1 MVLGEFWGEFA
12 SLLQKKLFFFILNNF
27 KNSLWNLKF
36 PDMFWLCMIEEK
48 WKTPQEVKLLK
59 FSFSEKATKIWKN
72 LQFVSMLQSKKRLFR
87 QNRSEIFSIFVS
99 FSYCLNCTMTRV
111 WILEIDDF
119 PIFQVLKEFGE
130 DLEDPRID
138 KIYSSGNRGV
148 KKVQD
153 LGDQAMWKS
162 FCHPYTHVNNV
173 HIALG
178 WLSY

>member
-1 MVLGEFWGEFA
+1 MFFNENLFWKDSTNFRPWKMTLKLRILR
-12 SLLQKKLFFFILNNF
+12 SLTRLFIILV
-27 KNSLWNLKF
+27 SLTRSL
-36 PDMFWLCMIEEK
+36 
-48 WKTPQEVKLLK
+48 
-59 FSFSEKATKIWKN
+59 FSEKILISNRRISGLMSSWITKN
-72 LQFVSMLQSKKRLFR
+72 LG
-87 QNRSEIFSIFVS
+87 RS
-99 FSYCLNCTMTRV
+99 LV

-119 PIFQVLKEFGE
+119 PIFQILKEFGE

-153 LGDQAMWKS
+153 LGDRAMWKS

-178 WLSY
+178 WLYAIFLDVILNKCNINRF